1 MAELSNLGSG
11 SRAKYSSAAKQPS
24 VCERGKRREA
34 KGRTDSIIFFR
45 ASSSLIIAFA
55 SCHCSGDLRSSHL
68 APVADR
74 RYRKNAIGLTAH
86 LPTRYS
92 ETVFGEVAEW
102 LKAALC

>member
-1 MAELSNLGSG
+1 MAELSNVGSG

-55 SCHCSGDLRSSHL
+55 SCNCSGDLRSSHL

-74 RYRKNAIGLTAH
+74 SYRKNAIGLTAH